1 MQSRCDQ
8 DAKGSL
14 SGFIDPVWSLSY
26 SQISYAFILLI
37 LGIFRRQTFRR
48 TRSNMFVQPYVV
60 QIRKLRKDCR
70 LAAFRD
76 VWVSTRITTG
86 RLMLEPPVTQT
97 WPICMEPSWILFC
110 TGARCNFLDG
120 WSERRGVLSVT
131 CRMCKILKLW
141 LMTSWWYVEFED
153 GRHVKQLA
161 FRLSSGSTGVPKCI
175 QIAHGGATVCCRY
188 QSMEVNLWI
197 LVVQVILRMIMH
209 GETSWCTPLCERFM
223 QFRSRSPRS
232 WRSAVLW
239 LWLVRCSRKLLAPG
253 PCGANPYCSYPAFA
267 SSLVVVVEHV
277 DWIDYLANL
286 ISSKQSWFDVVL
298 FISYWLGETMRLRPW
313 HSTEIDC
320 KLARRQHKT
329 AWHNIWHI
337 VYIVIWCDL
346 FS

>member
-1 MQSRCDQ
+1 
-8 DAKGSL
+8 
-14 SGFIDPVWSLSY
+14 
-26 SQISYAFILLI
+26 
-37 LGIFRRQTFRR
+37 
-48 TRSNMFVQPYVV
+48 
-60 QIRKLRKDCR
+60 
-70 LAAFRD
+70 
-76 VWVSTRITTG
+76 
-86 RLMLEPPVTQT
+86 
-97 WPICMEPSWILFC
+97 
-110 TGARCNFLDG
+110 
-120 WSERRGVLSVT
+120 
-131 CRMCKILKLW
+131 
-141 LMTSWWYVEFED
+141 MTSWWYVEFED

-267 SSLVVVVEHV
+267 SSLVVVVVVVVEHV

-329 AWHNIWHI
+329 AWHNMTHS
-337 VYIVIWCDL
+337 VYICIHCYLMWLVFLNRLRKLFAFWHRSSVKVHCSDVYHGCEEVQADVAYVLAEPLRWLQLVDEHRATRTWAPNFASPGWCCDCDQCGPKL
-346 FS
+346 PNRLNLNSGSNW